1 MNNVT
6 SIQTAQVVAVETKR
20 PVGRPLSE
28 KGKRV
33 KNAVS
38 RYIASHGAEG
48 FTVRDISTS
57 TKQSKVTVNNHVNL
71 LVQRGEL
78 VRSERKQS
86 GGRGR
91 PQTIFKLANVSEQ
104 SQEVVAE

>member
-38 RYIASHGAEG
+38 HIASHGTEG

-91 PQTIFKLANVSEQ
+91 PQTIFKLATVSEQ

>member
-1 MNNVT
+1 MRSSGPPVLLPKPNVLL
-6 SIQTAQVVAVETKR
+6 VA
-20 PVGRPLSE
+20 LI
-28 KGKRV
+28 KRV

-38 RYIASHGAEG
+38 RYIASHGTEG

-91 PQTIFKLANVSEQ
+91 PQTIFKLATEQ